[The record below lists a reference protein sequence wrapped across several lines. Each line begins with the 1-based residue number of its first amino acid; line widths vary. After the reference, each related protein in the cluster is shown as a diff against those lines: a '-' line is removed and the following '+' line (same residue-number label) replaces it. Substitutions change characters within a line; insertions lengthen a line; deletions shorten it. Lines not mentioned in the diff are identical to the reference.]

1 MDDATRRLIEEAAE
15 AGARKALA
23 RVGLQDDD
31 AIHDVREL
39 RNLLDVWRLTRTT
52 IGQTITRVVT
62 TFVLGALAAG
72 LVMKLWEPNK

>member
-1 MDDATRRLIEEAAE
+1 MDDATRRLIEDAAE

-39 RNLLDVWRLTRTT
+39 RNLLDSWRQTKST
-52 IGQTITRVVT
+52 IGQTITRVT
-62 TFVLGALAAG
+62 TMFLLGALAAG
-72 LVMKLWEPNK
+72 TTIKLWESTK

>member
-15 AGARKALA
+15 VGARRALA

-39 RNLLDVWRLTRTT
+39 RNLLDSWRQTKVT
-52 IGQTITRVVT
+52 IGQTITKAIT
-62 TFVLGALAAG
+62 TFILGALAAG
-72 LVMKLWEPNK
+72 LAIKLWESNK